1 MHVVDREDVQRWL
14 AEPGALSE
22 AASGIGVSRPDVSF
36 LEQELGLPYHLA
48 TLLSTRGAAATEE
61 LASIPF
67 ASLCRGLVIPLGGL
81 RAEKIGQLFGVVG
94 APAGDSAS
102 RLVVLERFLDR
113 DLGLS
118 ALRKIGFL
126 LGDPFHGRAC
136 GLQRDSLIHLLAT
149 TTLRTRRELLDRL
162 TMVGDVAVL
171 FAESCAELRGD
182 PPLTAAEV
190 LATLELL
197 PDVPRSTKLELL
209 RSLLV
214 RCGKI
219 EAWTLIKLVLR
230 KLSLGLHYDGAVLSR
245 LIARHFAVLEEQV
258 THAMA
263 LTDAFHVV
271 KILEEKGA
279 AGLHEIQ
286 LQPLVPLRPCLAGGS
301 VADIERYPVWVERK
315 YDGIRLMLHKAS
327 DRWGSVLC
335 GAYSRNRQDY
345 LELVRGLDASIR
357 MVPARSIILDGELH
371 GSVVDGRGPRPATV
385 YEVLGSLQGDGPRPV
400 SLRYAAF
407 DLLYLDGRDLTGL
420 PLAERRQALQLVVG
434 PLASVPTPVPIHL
447 SEGQSASGRVDL
459 NRLYEHFRSQ
469 GYEGIIA
476 KEPHGPYRLAT
487 RDMGWSKRKPEV
499 TLDLVVLG
507 ACWSIT
513 TKEKAGMFGSYVL
526 GARGPDGAW
535 VDVGDVA
542 GVDVARDREIQQII
556 MAEGLITGRRI
567 ERQGSTGLRPGLEL
581 RPAMVVTVRF
591 EGITREGAEETLHL
605 RDPKLVAIRADKDA
619 GEADSLRAIE
629 ELHLRQRM
637 G

>member
-1 MHVVDREDVQRWL
+1 MHFVDRTDIQQWI
-14 AEPGALSE
+14 AEPGALGE
-22 AASGIGVSRPDVSF
+22 AARGIGTTRPEGSF

-48 TLLSTRGAAATEE
+48 TLLEQRGVVRED

-67 ASLCRGLVIPLGGL
+67 HSLCRGLVVPLCGL

-94 APAGDSAS
+94 TPAGDGAA
-102 RLVVLERFLDR
+102 RLAVLERFMDR

-118 ALRKIGFL
+118 VLRKVGML
-126 LGDPFHGRAC
+126 MGDPFHGRAC

-149 TTLRTRRELLDRL
+149 VSLRTRRELLDRL
-162 TMVGDVAVL
+162 TVVGDIAAL
-171 FAESCAELRGD
+171 FAESRGELAGS
-182 PPLTAAEV
+182 PALSAAEV

-197 PDVPRSTKLELL
+197 PDVPRGIKLELL
-209 RSLLV
+209 RSLLA
-214 RCGKI
+214 RCGKL
-219 EAWTLIKLVLR
+219 EAWVLAKLVLR
-230 KLSLGLHYDGAVLSR
+230 KLSLGLMYEGAVLSR
-245 LIARHFAVLEEQV
+245 LIARAFGVAEEQV

-271 KILEEKGA
+271 RILGEKGA

-301 VADIERYPVWVERK
+301 VADLERYPVWVERK

-327 DRWGSVLC
+327 DRWGAVLC

-345 LELVRGLDASIR
+345 LELVRGLDASIK
-357 MVPARSIILDGELH
+357 MLPARAAIVDGELH
-371 GSVVDGRGPRPATV
+371 GTVVDGRGPRPATV
-385 YEVLGSLQGDGPRPV
+385 YEVMGAMQGDGVRPV

-407 DLLYLDGRDLTGL
+407 DLLYLDGRDLTGQ
-420 PLAERRQALQLVVG
+420 PLAERRQALQMVVG
-434 PLASVPTPVPIHL
+434 PLGSLPMPVPIHL
-447 SEGQSASGRVDL
+447 SEGQNASSKADL
-459 NRLYEHFRSQ
+459 NRLYEHFRAQ
-469 GYEGIIA
+469 GYEGIITKDPGNA
-476 KEPHGPYRLAT
+476 YHLAT
-487 RDMGWSKRKPEV
+487 RDPSWRKRKPEV
-499 TLDLVVLG
+499 TLDLVLLG
-507 ACWSIT
+507 ACWAIT

-542 GVDVARDREIQQII
+542 GVDQVRDAEIQQLI
-556 MAEGLITGRRI
+556 MSEGLITGRRI

-581 RPAMVVTVRF
+581 RPAIVVTVRF

-619 GEADSLRAIE
+619 GETDGLKAIE
-629 ELHLRQRM
+629 ELYLRQRM